1 MKKRMKQLTALTLT
15 TALILTAVSGCGSS
29 DRNESTAS
37 GSSASGGQYFNP
49 DTSVKDVLTRAAS
62 DGKIGNWGLGDSR
75 QIQSEYQSF
84 KSGI

>member
-37 GSSASGGQYFNP
+37 GSSASGGQYFDP

-62 DGKIGNWGLGDSR
+62 DGKLETGALEINMKFWHFSPNT
-75 QIQSEYQSF
+75 I
-84 KSGI
+84 